1 MKCFLLKYSYFCKSL
16 KVYATLSFETYD
28 FMNKKKQYLVGLKDL
43 LSMILFA
50 ILLTIL
56 FSGCSATKYL
66 KPNESLLFSQTIV
79 GNKNI
84 KTADLEAFFRQKP
97 NRRFL
102 KLPINPYIGVYFA
115 GKRKYDLKKE
125 QDIQLLSNLEEK
137 YDIKLNNEDLTAEER
152 QKIIEEREKKTA
164 KIRRRIREGNWL
176 MRTVGEKPVLFDSI
190 SMHKTASQLE
200 LFLHQKGYFTSKV
213 KANYQTK
220 NQKTKVIYE
229 VIENKPTIIRYVSY
243 KINDTIIAKILLQD
257 TVHRLFQPKKPYDES
272 KLDEE
277 RTRITRQLKDNGYF
291 DFSKQFIF
299 FEVDSINSPENTLDI
314 RLIVENPNSQANSQA
329 STQTRHKQW
338 EIAEVVMISDVNI
351 TSNQVARINK
361 IYDNI
366 MFRAYEHRYSDKIL
380 SRKIHLQPEQFY
392 SQTFSEAT
400 QRSLALLEMFKF
412 VNIKYDTINNKL
424 RANIYAS
431 PATKYSFT
439 VEGGAEVN
447 LNQTIPGPFGSFS
460 FRNLNTF
467 GGCEVLTFKIQAS
480 LEAQGAITNT
490 GNNYQSKVFNT
501 GIAMVFPRVIFPM
514 PKIWR
519 EKIEKYNPT
528 TKFQT
533 GFNYVNRPEFI
544 RNNYQATFSYNW
556 ISKQTN
562 FFSINIFDLAI
573 VKTPFISVSFEEFLE
588 AQQKLGNNF
597 KYSFTSAFI
606 SSISFSYTYNTFSPT
621 KRTTSSYFRLFLES
635 GGTTLNFLST
645 DFLKNTP
652 YIFENLRYYRF
663 LKSQTDFRY
672 YVPSGLA
679 GMLAMRCNL
688 GLAAPYGTTPK
699 GFEGV
704 LPYEKYFFGGGA
716 NSIRGWQPLR
726 LGVGGY
732 LEPDAGKKDG
742 TPNYSSVRYGE
753 MLLEMSAE
761 FRQKLFG
768 FVHGAAFIDAG
779 NTWML
784 TSSPFPNSKFNIENF
799 YNQIAVGAGV
809 GLRFD
814 FSFLILRFD
823 VGTKLVEPG
832 EFDVATLR
840 QLNLPET
847 LRKKP
852 LSERSFWSERTSLYF
867 GIGYPF

>member
-1 MKCFLLKYSYFCKSL
+1 MNEKKLSSLLYS
-16 KVYATLSFETYD
+16 
-28 FMNKKKQYLVGLKDL
+28 NKL
-43 LSMILFA
+43 LHINIIILA
-50 ILLTIL
+50 ILL
-56 FSGCSATKYL
+56 SSCSATKYL
-66 KPNESLLFSQTIV
+66 KSNESLLFSQV
-79 GNKNI
+79 VEGNKNI
-84 KTADLEAFFRQKP
+84 KTTDLEAFFRQKP

-102 KLPINPYIGVYFA
+102 KLPVNPYIGIYFA
-115 GKRKYDLKKE
+115 GKRRYDPKKE
-125 QDIQLLSNLEEK
+125 QDIQLLSKLEEE
-137 YDIKLNNEDLTAEER
+137 YDIKLNNEDLTTEER

-190 SMHKTASQLE
+190 SMHKTASQME

-213 KANYQTK
+213 RASYQTK
-220 NQKTKVIYE
+220 NQKIKVIYE
-229 VIENKPTIIRYVSY
+229 VLENKPTTIRYVSY

-257 TVHRLFQPKKPYDES
+257 TVRRLFQSQKPYDES

-291 DFSKQFIF
+291 EFSKQFIF
-299 FEVDSINSPENTLDI
+299 FEVDSINPPENTLDI
-314 RLIVENPNSQANSQA
+314 RLIVENPGTQA
-329 STQTRHKQW
+329 RHKQW
-338 EIAEVVMISDVNI
+338 EIAEVVMTSDVNI
-351 TSNQVARINK
+351 TSNQVARVNK

-366 MFRAYEHRYSDKIL
+366 LFRAYQHQYSDKIL
-380 SRKIHLQPEQFY
+380 SRKIHLQPNQVY
-392 SQTFSEAT
+392 SQTLSEAT

-439 VEGGAEVN
+439 VEGGAEIN

-467 GGCEVLTFKIQAS
+467 GGCEILTFKIQAS

-490 GNNYQSKVFNT
+490 GNSYQSKVFNT
-501 GIAMVFPRVIFPM
+501 SVSMILPRVIFPM

-519 EKIEKYNPT
+519 ENIEKYNPT

-556 ISKQTN
+556 ISRQKK

-573 VKTPFISVSFEEFLE
+573 VKTPFTSDSFEQFLE
-588 AQQKLGNNF
+588 AQAKLGNNF
-597 KYSFTSAFI
+597 KYSFTSALI
-606 SSISFSYTYNTFSPT
+606 SSMSFSYIYNTFSPA
-621 KRTTSSYFRLFLES
+621 KRTQSSYFRLFLES

-645 DFLKNTP
+645 DFLRNTA
-652 YIFENLRYYRF
+652 YIFEDLRYYRF

-672 YVPSGLA
+672 YLPSGLA

-688 GLAAPYGTTPK
+688 GLAAPYGTTPQN
-699 GFEGV
+699 FEGV

-753 MLLEMSAE
+753 MLLEMNIE

-768 FVHGAAFIDAG
+768 FVHGAAFVDAG

-784 TSSPFPNSKFNIENF
+784 RSEPFPNSKFNIETF

-840 QLNLPET
+840 QLNLPEN